1 MKTNAFPSLAAAFA
15 LAAAGL
21 ALGLAAA
28 PPAAAQGRAAQ
39 PAAPDRAA
47 ALATA
52 QELVDAERPE
62 EALALLEPLL
72 KKDPADAQALLLRS
86 TARFMLG
93 EIDAGRADLERAL
106 QLDPNQ
112 RRAWLNRAALDL
124 AGKDYGAALEAFR
137 RAEALDPRA
146 PDNDL
151 NIGAVLLLQGELRP
165 ASERFARYL
174 EANPRSA
181 DAFYLVAT
189 NYAVAGY
196 EALAIEH
203 LRRAVDLDELA
214 RLRARTDPNF
224 ADLED
229 NPRFAGLLNVDTY
242 RPPEGAYT
250 AAQTFD
256 VPYDPEAGALLDA
269 VVYTLQ
275 LAGRPFDPRVEVT
288 DAWAVVRGDLRVKI
302 SNTLGN
308 RGLVQVSAP
317 AEAFTPAEWRAR
329 TEELFR
335 GIQVRLA
342 TRQRPAATDHG
353 ANHLQSPAEP
363 PA

>member
-1 MKTNAFPSLAAAFA
+1 MTKHRLTPLASIALAAVLA
-15 LAAAGL
+15 LAAAL
-21 ALGLAAA
+21 PA
-28 PPAAAQGRAAQ
+28 PAQQGRAAPRSQ
-39 PAAPDRAA
+39 DLTAV
-47 ALATA
+47 LAKA

-62 EALALLEPLL
+62 EALELLEPVL
-72 KKDPADAQALLLRS
+72 KRDPADAQALLLRS
-86 TARFMLG
+86 TARFMVG
-93 EIDAGRADLERAL
+93 EMEGGRADLDRSL

-124 AGKDYGAALEAFR
+124 AGKDYAGALEAFR
-137 RAEALDPRA
+137 RAERLDPRA

-151 NIGAVLLLQGELRP
+151 NIGAVLLLQGELRQ
-165 ASERFARYL
+165 ASERFAEYL

-189 NYAVAGY
+189 NYAVGGY

-229 NPRFAGLLNVDTY
+229 NPRFASLLNVDTY
-242 RPPEGAYT
+242 RPPEGSYA
-250 AAQTFD
+250 AAQIFD

-288 DAWAVVRGDLRVKI
+288 DSWAVVRGDLRVKI

-308 RGLVQVSAP
+308 KGLVQVSAP

-335 GIQVRLA
+335 GIQVRLV
-342 TRQRPAATDHG
+342 TRRR
-353 ANHLQSPAEP
+353 P
-363 PA
+363 PADPPA

>member
-1 MKTNAFPSLAAAFA
+1 MKKHTAPLVALAAALALAAAFP
-15 LAAAGL
+15 
-21 ALGLAAA
+21 A
-28 PPAAAQGRAAQ
+28 PAQQGRAAPQ
-39 PAAPDRAA
+39 PQDRTA
-47 ALATA
+47 ALAKA

-62 EALALLEPLL
+62 EALELLEPVLRRRP
-72 KKDPADAQALLLRS
+72 DDSQALLLRS

-93 EIDAGRADLERAL
+93 EMEGGREDLDRAL

-124 AGKDYGAALEAFR
+124 AGKDYAGALEAFR
-137 RAEALDPRA
+137 RAETLDPRA
-146 PDNDL
+146 TDNDL
-151 NIGAVLLLQGELRP
+151 NIGAVLLLQGELRQ
-165 ASERFARYL
+165 ASERFAKYL

-224 ADLED
+224 ADLEA
-229 NPRFAGLLNVDTY
+229 NPRFTSLLTVDTY

-250 AAQTFD
+250 ASQTFN

-302 SNTLGN
+302 SNTLGS

-335 GIQVRLA
+335 GIQIRLV
-342 TRQRPAATDHG
+342 TRQRPGAADSGASLRPAATG
-353 ANHLQSPAEP
+353 PRT
-363 PA
+363 

>member
-1 MKTNAFPSLAAAFA
+1 MKKHPRFAAAAAALAALAALA
-15 LAAAGL
+15 LAAA
-21 ALGLAAA
+21 
-28 PPAAAQGRAAQ
+28 PAAAQQRRTAAAQ
-39 PAAPDRAA
+39 PPQDRAA
-47 ALATA
+47 ALAKA

-62 EALALLEPLL
+62 EALALVEPLL
-72 KKDPADAQALLLRS
+72 QRDPRDAQALVLRS
-86 TARFMLG
+86 TARFMTG
-93 EIDAGRADLERAL
+93 ELEAGRADLDRAL
-106 QLDPNQ
+106 ELDPNQ

-124 AGKDYGAALEAFR
+124 ADEDYAGALEAFR
-137 RAEALDPRA
+137 RAETLDPRA

-151 NIGAVLLLQGELRP
+151 NIGAVLLLQGELRT

-174 EANPRSA
+174 EANPGSA
-181 DAFYLVAT
+181 DALYLVAT

-224 ADLED
+224 ADLRD
-229 NPRFAGLLNVDTY
+229 NPRFASLLAVDTY

-250 AAQTFD
+250 AARTFD

-288 DAWAVVRGDLRVKI
+288 DAWAVVRGELRVKI

-308 RGLVQVSAP
+308 KGLVQVSAP
-317 AEAFTPAEWRAR
+317 AEVFTPAEWRTR

-335 GIQVRLA
+335 GIRIRLV
-342 TRQRPAATDHG
+342 TRQRPGATDD
-353 ANHLQSPAEP
+353 AA
-363 PA
+363 

>member
-1 MKTNAFPSLAAAFA
+1 MKKHAAPLAVVA
-15 LAAAGL
+15 LAAAVA
-21 ALGLAAA
+21 ALVAGPIAA
-28 PPAAAQGRAAQ
+28 PAAASS
-39 PAAPDRAA
+39 DRTAT
-47 ALATA
+47 LAKV
-52 QELVDAERPE
+52 QELIDAERPE
-62 EALALLEPLL
+62 EALELIEPLL
-72 KKDPADAQALLLRS
+72 AGNPQDPQALLARS

-93 EIDAGRADLERAL
+93 EIEGGRADLDRSLA
-106 QLDPNQ
+106 LDPKQ

-124 AGKDYGAALEAFR
+124 AGEDYAGALEAFR
-137 RAEALDPRA
+137 KAEELDPRA
-146 PDNDL
+146 TDNDL
-151 NIGAVLLLQGELRP
+151 NIGAVLLLQGQLRP
-165 ASERFARYL
+165 ASERFASYL
-174 EANPRSA
+174 DAHPRSA

-224 ADLED
+224 ADLRD
-229 NPRFAGLLNVDTY
+229 NPRYRSLLSVDTY

-250 AAQTFD
+250 ASQTFD
-256 VPYDPEAGALLDA
+256 TPYDPEEGALLDA

-275 LAGRPFDPRVEVT
+275 LAGRPFDPRVEVS
-288 DAWAVVRGDLRVKI
+288 DAWAVLRGDLRVKI

-308 RGLVQVSAP
+308 KGLVQVSAP
-317 AEAFTPAEWRAR
+317 AEAFTPAEWRER

-342 TRQRPAATDHG
+342 TRKRP
-353 ANHLQSPAEP
+353 SS
-363 PA
+363 

>member
-1 MKTNAFPSLAAAFA
+1 MKKHAVHRLPAPKLAASVAAAALAISALLAPAAFA
-15 LAAAGL
+15 QDG
-21 ALGLAAA
+21 
-28 PPAAAQGRAAQ
+28 
-39 PAAPDRAA
+39 RAA
-47 ALATA
+47 ALAKA

-62 EALALLEPLL
+62 EALALVEPLL
-72 KKDPADAQALLLRS
+72 KRDPADAQALVLRS

-93 EIDAGRADLERAL
+93 EIEAGRADLDRAL
-106 QLDPNQ
+106 ALDPKQ

-124 AGKDYGAALEAFR
+124 AGADYAAALEAFR
-137 RAEALDPRA
+137 RAESLDPRA

-151 NIGAVLLLQGELRP
+151 NIGAVLLLQGELRT

-174 EANPRSA
+174 EAHPRSA
-181 DAFYLVAT
+181 DALYLVAT

-224 ADLED
+224 ADLRD
-229 NPRFAGLLNVDTY
+229 NPRFASLLTVDTY

-250 AAQTFD
+250 ATRTFE

-275 LAGRPFDPRVEVT
+275 LSGRPFDPRVEVT
-288 DAWAVVRGDLRVKI
+288 DAWAVVRGELRVKI

-308 RGLVQVSAP
+308 KGLVQVSAP

-329 TEELFR
+329 TEELFK
-335 GIQVRLA
+335 GIQIRLV
-342 TRQRPAATDHG
+342 TRQRPGDD
-353 ANHLQSPAEP
+353 P

>member
-1 MKTNAFPSLAAAFA
+1 MKKHAAPLAVVA
-15 LAAAGL
+15 LAAAVA
-21 ALGLAAA
+21 ALVAGPFAA
-28 PPAAAQGRAAQ
+28 PAAAAQ
-39 PAAPDRAA
+39 SGSRPSDRTAT
-47 ALATA
+47 LAKV
-52 QELVDAERPE
+52 QELLDAERPE
-62 EALALLEPLL
+62 EALALVEPLL
-72 KKDPADAQALLLRS
+72 SENPQDAPALLARS

-93 EIDAGRADLERAL
+93 EFEGGRTDLDRSLA
-106 QLDPNQ
+106 LDPKQ

-124 AGKDYGAALEAFR
+124 AGEDYAGALEAFKK
-137 RAEALDPRA
+137 AEVLDPRA
-146 PDNDL
+146 TDNDL
-151 NIGAVLLLQGELRP
+151 NIGAALLLQGQLRP

-224 ADLED
+224 SDLRD
-229 NPRFAGLLNVDTY
+229 NPRYQSLLSVDTY

-250 AAQTFD
+250 ASQTFD
-256 VPYDPEAGALLDA
+256 TPYDPEDGALLDA

-275 LAGRPFDPRVEVT
+275 LSGRPFDPRVEVS
-288 DAWAVVRGDLRVKI
+288 DAWAVLRGDLRVKI

-308 RGLVQVSAP
+308 KGLVQVSAP
-317 AEAFTPAEWRAR
+317 AEAFTPAEWRER
-329 TEELFR
+329 TEDLFR

-342 TRQRPAATDHG
+342 TRRRPA
-353 ANHLQSPAEP
+353 S
-363 PA
+363 

>member
-1 MKTNAFPSLAAAFA
+1 MKTHAPSPLAAALAFTAAFA
-15 LAAAGL
+15 LTAP
-21 ALGLAAA
+21 
-28 PPAAAQGRAAQ
+28 PPAAAQQRAAGQ

-47 ALATA
+47 AVAKA

-72 KKDPADAQALLLRS
+72 EQHPSDAQALLLRS

-93 EIDAGRADLERAL
+93 EFEAGRADLDRAL
-106 QLDPNQ
+106 ELDPNQ

-124 AGKDYGAALEAFR
+124 AGKDYAGALEAFR
-137 RAEALDPRA
+137 RAETLDPRA

-165 ASERFARYL
+165 ASERFAEYL

-224 ADLED
+224 VDLED
-229 NPRFAGLLNVDTY
+229 NPRFTSLLNVDTY

-288 DAWAVVRGDLRVKI
+288 GAWAVVRGDFRVKI

-308 RGLVQVSAP
+308 KGLVQVSAP

-335 GIQVRLA
+335 GIQIRLV
-342 TRQRPAATDHG
+342 TRQWPGAADHGPNRRPPTADPAA
-353 ANHLQSPAEP
+353 
-363 PA
+363 

>member
-1 MKTNAFPSLAAAFA
+1 MNKLAGPLALALASFAAFA
-15 LAAAGL
+15 
-21 ALGLAAA
+21 GLAAA
-28 PPAAAQGRAAQ
+28 PPALAARA
-39 PAAPDRAA
+39 PTNRAGD
-47 ALATA
+47 LAKA

-62 EALALLEPLL
+62 EALELLEPLL
-72 KKDPADAQALLLRS
+72 ADQPADAEALLLRS
-86 TARFMLG
+86 TARLMLG
-93 EIDAGRADLERAL
+93 ERKAGRADLDRVL
-106 QLDPNQ
+106 RLDPNQ

-124 AGKDYGAALEAFR
+124 AEHDYAGALEAFQ
-137 RAEALDPRA
+137 RAETLAPGA

-151 NIGAVLLLQGELRP
+151 NIGAVLLLQGQLRP

-174 EANPRSA
+174 EASPGSS

-224 ADLED
+224 ADLRD
-229 NPRFAGLLNVDTY
+229 NPRFGSLLNVDSY

-250 AAQTFD
+250 ASDTFE
-256 VPYDPEAGALLDA
+256 VPYDPEGGALLDA
-269 VVYTLQ
+269 VIYTLQ
-275 LAGRPFDPRVEVT
+275 LAARPFDPRVEVT
-288 DAWAVVRGDLRVKI
+288 DAWAVVRGDFRVKI
-302 SNTLGN
+302 SNTLGS

-317 AEAFTPAEWRAR
+317 AGSFTPAEWRAR

-335 GIQVRLA
+335 GIRVRLA
-342 TRQRPAATDHG
+342 SSRRPAVRDHG
-353 ANHLQSPAEP
+353 TR
-363 PA
+363 